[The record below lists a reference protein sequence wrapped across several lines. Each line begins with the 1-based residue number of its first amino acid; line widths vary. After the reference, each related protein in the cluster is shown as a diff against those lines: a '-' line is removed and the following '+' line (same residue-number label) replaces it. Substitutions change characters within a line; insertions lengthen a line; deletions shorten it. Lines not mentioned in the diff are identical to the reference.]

1 MTTAWQKNHDA
12 NIYLLRQIPAEAL
25 MDRYSERTRTVAAQ
39 FAHIHNVR
47 VYQLEK
53 RGKEMLGRLQ
63 GFERGAQP
71 GRKTL
76 VETLNRSSAA
86 IANLLVMCGQGNKVK
101 GWHGT
106 PASWLAYLVAHEAH
120 HRALAL
126 VSLRMSK
133 RKLPEELKY
142 NIWNWG
148 KKGGIL

>member
-12 NIYLLRQIPAEAL
+12 NIYLMKHIPDEAL
-25 MDRYSERTRTVAAQ
+25 TDRYSERTRTVAAQ

-47 VYQLEK
+47 VYHLEK
-53 RGKEMLGRLQ
+53 RGKEMLGKLK

-71 GRKTL
+71 GRKDL
-76 VETLNRSSAA
+76 VETLNRSSGA
-86 IANLLVMCGQGNKVK
+86 IANFLVKCGQDNKVRS
-101 GWHGT
+101 WNGT

-120 HRALAL
+120 HRALVL
-126 VSLRMSK
+126 VSMRLSG